1 MFLSISLY
9 PVIKIFQ
16 NFINIVR
23 AVFEILAKNIKNTP
37 KLGFFP
43 ICDPQ
48 DFIQKSGSVTFV
60 LLWCPNFMQKLDKT
74 NGRPLRYPN
83 IVSTPP

>member
-1 MFLSISLY
+1 M
-9 PVIKIFQ
+9 
-16 NFINIVR
+16 
-23 AVFEILAKNIKNTP
+23 
-37 KLGFFP
+37 GFSP

-74 NGRPLRYPN
+74 NGRPLRYPKKDHRRKERFYGMLVRSQSKKSFPVLTKSN
-83 IVSTPP
+83 EI